1 MVEIRKLLERKK
13 ILVAAVILIG
23 ALMFVLN
30 AFADNEPAQ
39 GSQLTDTVI
48 VEAQKVG
55 YSDSQASLTYKANLE
70 PLEEAAV
77 SCKVT
82 GQVTRVVFE
91 NGDQVVPGQPLA
103 YLDDEDLQ
111 NQLKSAKL
119 DLSKLQLVLDSAK
132 RDYSNARALYE
143 QGACARVDYENA
155 EQAYKTMQANVELR
169 KVDITTIGN
178 ALEDCVIKAP
188 IGGEVGEK
196 NLNIGEFVNPG
207 TVIAKVKNTTTIK
220 TTMQLM
226 QDDLEKVAVGQVVTF
241 KPDRSGDTAYKGMVK
256 NIASS
261 ADSRTR
267 GFECLVEIDNSDG
280 RINSG
285 TFGLIEIPDPVKRQV
300 IAIPI
305 EAVTGS
311 EGDYSVLIMKD
322 NTARRVSVEI
332 GEINEEMAEI
342 ISGLKAGDFVITTNL
357 NSLQDGDKVAVG
369 GEGA

>member
-1 MVEIRKLLERKK
+1 MIKKFLERKK
-13 ILVAAVILIG
+13 ILVASVVLIG

-30 AFADNEPAQ
+30 GFADNEPAQ
-39 GSQLTDTVI
+39 DSQISDIVT

-91 NGDQVVPGQPLA
+91 NGDQVAPGQPLA
-103 YLDDEDLQ
+103 YMDDEDLQ
-111 NQLKSAKL
+111 NRLKSAKL
-119 DLSKLQLVLDSAK
+119 DLSKLQLELDSAK
-132 RDYSNARALYE
+132 RDYSNAKELYK
-143 QGACARVDYENA
+143 QGACARVDYENT

-188 IGGEVGEK
+188 IGGEVGER
-196 NLNIGEFVNPG
+196 NLNIGEYVNPG

-226 QDDLEKVAVGQVVTF
+226 QDDLEKVAVGQEVTF
-241 KPDRSGDTAYKGMVK
+241 KLDRNDETGYKGIVK
-256 NIASS
+256 NIASA

-267 GFECLVEIDNSDG
+267 VFDCLVEIDNSK
-280 RINSG
+280 RMLNAG
-285 TFGLIEIPDPVKRQV
+285 TFGLIEIPNPAKGQV

-311 EGDYSVLIMKD
+311 EGDYSVFIMKD

-357 NSLQDGDKVAVG
+357 NSLQDGDKVAVS
-369 GEGA
+369 GEEA